1 MSKTMS
7 FNDTGRS
14 PCLFDDSKNVTMGAD
29 KITVG
34 DGANPDFYIGDMNS
48 SNATLHT
55 GVSAPADWQ
64 GNRYTF
70 DGTTWTEVAGWVDP
84 KVAEIARLQAQIDA
98 LEAQ

>member
-1 MSKTMS
+1 MSKTLT

-14 PCLFDDSKNVTMGAD
+14 PYLFDDAKNVTMGAD

-34 DGANPDFYIGDMNS
+34 DEADPDFYIGDMNS
-48 SNATLHT
+48 SNATLHESVT
-55 GVSAPADWQ
+55 GPDDWQ

-70 DGTTWTEVAGWVDP
+70 DGSDWTEVDGWVDP

-98 LEAQ
+98 LQAE